1 MALKLEYLY
10 KDDSYK
16 GLIASINIDS
26 KIQKEEKD
34 INELHSF
41 AFFLPGDNLDNA
53 KLFSELKIKIEETLD
68 NEKLFLL
75 INDAGEYINKRLY
88 PHFNKFER
96 LLRKVLFLISIKNNN
111 ENALEIAKKLEHS
124 DFGDIYESIFTS
136 KKFRDDVKLEV
147 VKNTN
152 TIFSKK
158 EILESISK
166 MEEET
171 IWTSL
176 FSDKFKYIS
185 DNFSKIKAY
194 RNATMHAHNMSYAD
208 YTQAMKMIE
217 KANEELETIISRCE
231 ENKLDLP
238 AERTIELNG
247 AILALGLL
255 AKAIGQVM
263 AETIL
268 TSISTRDNSNVDE
281 PK

>member
-1 MALKLEYLY
+1 MKLEYLY

-16 GLIASINIDS
+16 DLIVSIDIDPR
-26 KIQKEEKD
+26 IQKEEKD

-41 AFFLPGDNLDNA
+41 SFLISGDNLDNA
-53 KLFSELKIKIEETLD
+53 KVFSELKTQIEETLD
-68 NEKLFLL
+68 KDKLFLL
-75 INDAGEYINKRLY
+75 TNDAGEYINKRLY
-88 PHFNKFER
+88 PQFNKFER

-111 ENALEIAKKLEHS
+111 ENALEIAKKLERS
-124 DFGDIYESIFTS
+124 DFGDIYESVFTS

-158 EILESISK
+158 EILDKISE

-185 DNFSKIKAY
+185 DNFSKIKDY
-194 RNATMHAHNMSYAD
+194 RNATMHAHNMSYSD
-208 YTQAMKMIE
+208 YVQAMKMIE

-231 ENKLDLP
+231 DNKLDVP
-238 AERTIELNG
+238 AETTIKLNG

-255 AKAIGQVM
+255 AKAIGEVM

-268 TSISTRDNSNVDE
+268 TSLTTKEKTEVIDSE
-281 PK
+281 